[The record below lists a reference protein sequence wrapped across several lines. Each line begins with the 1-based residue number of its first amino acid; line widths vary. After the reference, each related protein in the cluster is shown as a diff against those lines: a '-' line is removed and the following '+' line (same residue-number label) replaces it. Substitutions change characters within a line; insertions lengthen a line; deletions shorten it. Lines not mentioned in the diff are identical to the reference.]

1 MNKINGYVRRGYGKY
16 MQYACVCFLGRVDL
30 RQDLHTYEIA
40 AIHFLHYFS
49 QILDFKRLFKKFF
62 ETMFDVLKFINQ
74 FQTEDTCNIV
84 SISFQ
89 NQCH

>member
-40 AIHFLHYFS
+40 AIHFLHS
-49 QILDFKRLFKKFF
+49 FF
-62 ETMFDVLKFINQ
+62 PNTR
-74 FQTEDTCNIV
+74 FQKT
-84 SISFQ
+84 FQ
-89 NQCH
+89 EVF